1 MPLAKV
7 SSPKNSTTTSKNV
20 KRDNSDNIAGAGG
33 GMLIASLARNLPED
47 NPLKSW
53 LIILAP
59 AIALGIKFIWAKIAA
74 YYEQKDIDKTR
85 GEVIKEIDDL
95 LIDPSISD
103 EEKVKLREK
112 REKTKLSTVEELLKH
127 FEKLTST

>member
-1 MPLAKV
+1 MAKV
-7 SSPKNSTTTSKNV
+7 SSPKNSTATSRDV
-20 KRDNSDNIAGAGG
+20 KKDNSDSIAGAGG

-59 AIALGIKFIWAKIAA
+59 ALALGIKFIWSKVLE
-74 YYEQKDIDKTR
+74 YYQQKEIDKTR
-85 GEVIKEIDDL
+85 EEVIKEIDDL
-95 LIDPSISD
+95 LIDPSISED
-103 EEKVKLREK
+103 EKIKLREK

-127 FEKLTST
+127 FDKITSA